1 MINGLQKFIAGYL
14 NSEKQFPTLAA
25 IASGLYPL
33 LHYYSGNFLMVNSW
47 PQFIW
52 FFSIF
57 IIIPILIFNIA
68 TFLVRTLLVFKPIKP
83 YVLVGLNIFTFGILS
98 LFITLGL
105 TKKSILIIGLIT
117 VLLMILLYKHIKK
130 VVLLQLILSA
140 LSLGFF
146 IPKVISYLSYSDHWM
161 QLTDDIDDTVLKE
174 VPNIYVIQPDGY
186 VNFSEVEK
194 YPYGY
199 DNSLFRTYLEDNNF
213 SVYDQNRSNYFTT
226 LTSNASM
233 FAMKHHYYMNHLDPD
248 KSHYDYRKGLA
259 GDNNVINI
267 LKKNGYKTF
276 MLLDYPYI
284 IINRPNQ
291 VLDYINYD
299 YNTMSYIGNQWKGK
313 EPLDTLE
320 YLIKINKETSNF
332 FFIEKILPT
341 HIENLKANSKGVE
354 GERLSYLKRL
364 EQSNIWLK
372 ETITTII
379 KQDSNGIIILV
390 SDHGGYVGLESA
402 EDLYAKIDDADLK
415 RSIFSSLLA
424 IKWSNHKMTNIDS
437 EIKTNVNLF
446 RVLFSHLSK
455 NAFLLENRE
464 EDKSYISINN
474 GSDKG
479 VFEYFDG
486 NNSSVFKIKE

>member
-1 MINGLQKFIAGYL
+1 MINGLRKFIAGYV

-25 IASGLYPL
+25 IASGFYPL
-33 LHYYSGNFLMVNSW
+33 LHYYNGNFLMVNSW
-47 PQFIW
+47 PQLIW

-68 TFLVRTLLVFKPIKP
+68 AFLVRTLSVFKPIKP
-83 YVLVGLNIFTFGILS
+83 YVLVGLNSFTFGILS
-98 LFITLGL
+98 LFITIGL
-105 TKKSILIIGLIT
+105 TKKSILIIGLIAI
-117 VLLMILLYKHIKK
+117 LLMVLLYKHIKK
-130 VVLLQLILSA
+130 VVLIQLMLSA

-194 YPYGY
+194 YPYDY

-213 SVYDQNRSNYFTT
+213 SVYDQNRSNYFST

-259 GDNNVINI
+259 GDNNAINI
-267 LKKNGYKTF
+267 LKQNGYKTF
-276 MLLDYPYI
+276 MLLDYPYV
-284 IINRPNQ
+284 IINRPKQ

-320 YLIKINKETSNF
+320 DLIKTNKESSNF
-332 FFIEKILPT
+332 FFIEKISPT
-341 HIENLKANSKGVE
+341 HIENLKAKSKGIE
-354 GERLSYLKRL
+354 GERLAYLERL

-372 ETITTII
+372 KTIATIL
-379 KQDSNGIIILV
+379 KHDSNGIIILV

-424 IKWSNHKMTNIDS
+424 IKWSNHKVANINS

-446 RVLFSHLSK
+446 RVLFAHLSK
-455 NAFLLENRE
+455 NKFLLENRE
-464 EDKSYISINN
+464 EDKSYISINK

-486 NNSSVFKIKE
+486 HNSSVFKIKE